1 MGASNSEPRVTAVSI
16 TRLPSSIESARD
28 DVRSAIGAA
37 AQKTGV
43 DFSYLLAQ
51 AKSESGLN
59 PSAKAGNSSAT
70 GLYQFLDQS
79 WLAIVKRHGTEHGYG
94 WAADAI
100 SPKSGGGF
108 TVNPQYRQAV
118 MALREQAGPASLM
131 AASYASDNAQSLNRS
146 IGRDANSTDLY
157 MCHFLGLGGATR
169 FLQACNTAPNASAA
183 SLFPREAQANRGI
196 FFDRDGSARSLS
208 EVYQVMGGKLAKN
221 GADTDGS
228 AATAIGGGAS
238 DFPIQAG
245 SLVAEPPSTG
255 INGFRLAVDDTVAT
269 DASTSSDISQTLA
282 ALGQG
287 RMNVLRPTPAQAKLA
302 YLMLSMP
309 TA

>member
-1 MGASNSEPRVTAVSI
+1 VSI
-16 TRLPSSIESARD
+16 TRLTSGLESARE

-59 PSAKAGNSSAT
+59 PNAKAGGSSAT

-79 WLAIVKRHGTEHGYG
+79 WLAIVKKHGTEHGYG

-100 SPKSGGGF
+100 TPKSGGGF
-108 TVNPQYRQAV
+108 SVAPQYRQAV
-118 MALREQAGPASLM
+118 MALRQQAGPSSLM
-131 AASYASDNAQSLNRS
+131 AASYASDNAQSLGRS

-196 FFDRDGSARSLS
+196 FFSSDGSPRSLT
-208 EVYQVMGGKLAKN
+208 EVYQMMGNKLAKN
-221 GADTDGS
+221 GADMD
-228 AATAIGGGAS
+228 GGAAS
-238 DFPIQAG
+238 GGADFSVQAG
-245 SLVAEPPSTG
+245 DLVSAPPSTG
-255 INGFRLAVDDTVAT
+255 TNGFRLAVDDSVAT
-269 DASTSSDISQTLA
+269 DPSDTADISQTLA
-282 ALGQG
+282 ALEQG

-309 TA
+309 ST